1 MRFKNNKNM
10 EITYK
15 DNKFKIKGKTG
26 FAYTDTNSVVI
37 ESSDG
42 NSKKEILEP
51 GEYEASGISV
61 IGIQSSEESNVF
73 VIEVDGLRIC
83 NLCKSDK
90 KLVDSKL
97 SQVGDIDILLLPK
110 ATESIELM
118 QQIESYYVLPFGFG
132 EGEELDKFLKE
143 SGLVVERMNKFS
155 LKKDEII
162 EDSTAQ
168 IVILTS

>member
-1 MRFKNNKNM
+1 M

-15 DNKFKIKGKTG
+15 DNKFRIKGKTG
-26 FAYTDTNSVVI
+26 TVYTDITSVVI
-37 ESSDG
+37 ESLDG
-42 NSKKEILEP
+42 NNKKEIVEP

-61 IGIQSSEESNVF
+61 IGVQSTPESNVY
-73 VIEVDGLRIC
+73 VIEVDGLRVC
-83 NLCKSDK
+83 NLAGSDK
-90 KLVDSKL
+90 KLTDSKL

-118 QQIESYYVLPFGFG
+118 QQIESYYVIPFGFN

>member
-1 MRFKNNKNM
+1 M
-10 EITYK
+10 EITFK

-26 FAYTDTNSVVI
+26 FAYTDRSSVTI
-37 ESSDG
+37 ESQDG

-61 IGIQSSEESNVF
+61 IGIQASEESNVY

-83 NLCKSDK
+83 NLSKIDK
-90 KLVDSKL
+90 KLSDNKL

-110 ATESIELM
+110 ASESIEMM
-118 QQIESYYVLPFGFG
+118 QQIESYYVLPFGFS

-143 SGLVVERMNKFS
+143 SGLVVEKLPKFS
-155 LKKDEII
+155 IKKDDII